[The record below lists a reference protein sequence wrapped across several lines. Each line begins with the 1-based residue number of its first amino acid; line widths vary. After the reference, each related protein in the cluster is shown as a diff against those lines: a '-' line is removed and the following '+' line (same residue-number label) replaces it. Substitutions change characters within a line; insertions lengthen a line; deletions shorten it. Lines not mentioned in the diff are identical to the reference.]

1 MDHRI
6 WDDVELEQFLQY
18 SCSEGRKQEELKFL
32 RQGLKRLVGWSK
44 HRDERCALQA
54 MTTGKAQINVIREI
68 GSLQS
73 RRLKKKT
80 FQNG

>member
-44 HRDERCALQA
+44 HRDERCAL
-54 MTTGKAQINVIREI
+54 
-68 GSLQS
+68 
-73 RRLKKKT
+73 
-80 FQNG
+80 